1 MALARMTAESRSLL
15 TRLVRE
21 PADHPDTGLIPDLTK
36 LGFIE
41 RRDQKWY
48 PTRAG
53 KDYLKTQR

>member
-41 RRDQKWY
+41 RRDSKWY